1 MLVIRTKYNNLE
13 IKCIKPLTIRETDL
27 NEVLQINKIFRD
39 AIKGDLVK
47 KDEFDNTFPNMSYED
62 VVKLILDKGEIQIS
76 EKERNLNFQN
86 MKNYIANIIVEKT
99 YNKDN
104 GLPFP
109 QAVILQVLE
118 DINYNVNQN
127 EDEKKQA
134 LKAIKLIQD
143 KQILP
148 IERKLMQICLTI
160 KNPKNYIDE
169 KEFTV
174 FNENILKFLKGTNSA
189 IVEQNLESA
198 NNFKIKCN
206 ILPNHFREIL
216 TNYKDSN

>member
-1 MLVIRTKYNNLE
+1 M
-13 IKCIKPLTIRETDL
+13 
-27 NEVLQINKIFRD
+27 
-39 AIKGDLVK
+39 A
-47 KDEFDNTFPNMSYED
+47 YED

-109 QAVILQVLE
+109 QTVILQVLE

-143 KQILP
+143 KKILP
-148 IERKLMQICLTI
+148 IERKLMQIILTI
-160 KNPKNYIDE
+160 KNPKNYQDE
-169 KEFTV
+169 KEFAV
-174 FNENILKFLKGTNSA
+174 FNENILKFLKETNSA
-189 IVEQNLESA
+189 IIEKSLESA
-198 NNFKIKCN
+198 ANFKIKCN

-216 TNYKDSN
+216 TNYKDSKNSF